1 MSTYF
6 PKAKDQQPRQWF
18 LVDAAGLPVGRVS
31 SAVAEIL
38 SGKHKPTWTPFLDTG
53 DHVVVINAGKAV
65 LTGKKGEQKVYHHVR
80 TTQPGSIKH
89 TRASVMQETHL
100 ERVIE
105 SAVKG
110 MLPKGPLGR
119 QMYRKLKVYAG
130 ADHDPAAQAPQTLT
144 IQK

>member
-1 MSTYF
+1 M
-6 PKAKDQQPRQWF
+6 
-18 LVDAAGLPVGRVS
+18 
-31 SAVAEIL
+31 
-38 SGKHKPTWTPFLDTG
+38 
-53 DHVVVINAGKAV
+53 INAGKAV
-65 LTGKKGEQKVYHHVR
+65 FTGKKGEQKVYHHVR

-89 TRASVMQETHL
+89 TRASVMQETHP

-130 ADHDPAAQAPQTLT
+130 ANHDHAAQAPQTLT

>member
-6 PKAKDQQPRQWF
+6 PKANDTQRQWF
-18 LVDAAGLPVGRVS
+18 LVDATGVPVGRLS
-31 SAVAEIL
+31 SAVAEVL
-38 SGKHKPTWTPFLDTG
+38 SGKNKPTWTPFLDTG

-65 LTGKKGEQKVYHHVR
+65 FTGKKGEQKVYHSLPN
-80 TTQPGSIKH
+80 TQPGSIKSV
-89 TRASVMQETHL
+89 RASVLQQTFP

-130 ADHDPAAQAPQTLT
+130 SEHEHAAQQPQTLT
-144 IQK
+144 ITKK